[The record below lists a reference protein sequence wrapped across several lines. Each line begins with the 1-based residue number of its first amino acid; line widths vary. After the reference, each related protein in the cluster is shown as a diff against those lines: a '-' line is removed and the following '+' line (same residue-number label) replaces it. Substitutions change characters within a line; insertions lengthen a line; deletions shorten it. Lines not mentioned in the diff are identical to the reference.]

1 MGNTTGPIADP
12 NSPGCAPWPAASL
25 ASGCLESALYWA
37 GGISILTGQ
46 SFRWI
51 DLRIAGP
58 LATPLLILW
67 LISLVGL
74 GISRCLDI
82 PANRVITQQIV
93 QRRIRLN
100 RLWLIP
106 SWMILLT
113 LLANTFWYY
122 HLLRQ
127 RHGDLQIG
135 PPMCL
140 LVLLAMAAWLGTDPA
155 RALRS
160 TDHPL
165 PPPSNGQRLIRQ
177 TWPGCAFGVLF
188 VLLMIWVFG
197 FEFRANPP
205 PASASADL
213 GVVLGHAVL
222 PGDICDRSMRNRTL
236 TGVTLFKEHRIGY
249 LMLSGSA
256 SDGPT
261 VSRNN
266 QPDAMLKVAL
276 AGGVPR
282 NRIILDFHGDN
293 TRFTAFNTQQIM
305 RLRGFTTVVAIS
317 SDYHLPRTRLA
328 FAQIGIHAWTVASV
342 NHQWRQTDPFSML
355 RELIAYPVY
364 YFDQRYHHP
373 DGKP

>member
-1 MGNTTGPIADP
+1 MGDTTGRPPDHNRTPRTA
-12 NSPGCAPWPAASL
+12 WPAAAL
-25 ASGCLESALYWA
+25 LICCLESAIYWA

-51 DLRIAGP
+51 DLRFAGP
-58 LATPLLILW
+58 LTKPLLFGW
-67 LISLVGL
+67 LVSLIGL
-74 GISRCLDI
+74 GVSRSLDI
-82 PANRVITQQIV
+82 PARRAITPRIV
-93 QRRIRLN
+93 RRRIWLN

-106 SWMILLT
+106 SWMVLLV
-113 LLANTFWYY
+113 LMANTFWYY
-122 HLLRQ
+122 HLLHQ
-127 RHGDLQIG
+127 RHGYLQIG

-140 LVLLAMAAWLGTDPA
+140 LVLLAMAAWLGSDPA
-155 RALRS
+155 RMFSSPEHL
-160 TDHPL
+160 L
-165 PPPSNGQRLIRQ
+165 PPPEKGQRLIRRS
-177 TWPGCAFGVLF
+177 WPHRIFSVLF
-188 VLLMIWVFG
+188 VVLMVWVFA

-205 PASASADL
+205 PAHQHVDL

-236 TGVTLFKEHRIGY
+236 TGVKLFQEQRIGY

-256 SDGPT
+256 SDGAS

-276 AGGVPR
+276 AAGVPR

-293 TRFTAFNTQQIM
+293 TRFTAYNTQKVMQQD
-305 RLRGFTTVVAIS
+305 GFTTVVAIS

-364 YFDQRYHHP
+364 YFDQQYHHP

>member
-1 MGNTTGPIADP
+1 MADSTGRITEDQVPHRGA
-12 NSPGCAPWPAASL
+12 WPAASL
-25 ASGCLESALYWA
+25 PGGCLESAIYWA

-51 DLRIAGP
+51 DLRFAGP
-58 LATPLLILW
+58 LATPLLIGW

-74 GISRCLDI
+74 GVSRNLDI
-82 PANRVITQQIV
+82 PAKRIVTQHIV
-93 QRRIRLN
+93 QRRIWLN

-106 SWMILLT
+106 SWLVLLT

-122 HLLRQ
+122 HLLHQ

-140 LVLLAMAAWLGTDPA
+140 LVLLAMAAWLGFDPA
-155 RALRS
+155 RMFIS
-160 TDHPL
+160 PDHLL
-165 PPPSNGQRLIRQ
+165 PAPAKGQRLIRQ
-177 TWPGCAFGVLF
+177 TGPGRAFGVLF
-188 VLLMIWVFG
+188 VMLMIWVFG

-205 PASASADL
+205 PAGVKADL

-256 SDGPT
+256 SDGPK

-266 QPDAMLKVAL
+266 QPDAMLKIAL

-282 NRIILDFHGDN
+282 DRIILDFHGDN
-293 TRFTAFNTQQIM
+293 TRFTAFNTKKVM
-305 RLRGFTTVVAIS
+305 RQRGFTTVVAIS

-328 FAQIGIHAWTVASV
+328 FAQIGIQAWTVASV

-373 DGKP
+373 EGKP